1 LIPSQKG
8 LVRYFTTNAISN
20 VIKNN
25 VGTTNAISNVTKI
38 NVGTLKEFE
47 DSDSSCEAERKENER
62 KYKSFVL
69 ERTILRDQAKEPPGP
84 SKLESIKPTTFVE
97 NDVEPL
103 KTRARFSTPV
113 IAQTE
118 I

>member
-1 LIPSQKG
+1 MIPSQEG
-8 LVRYFTTNAISN
+8 LVRYRTTNAISN

-25 VGTTNAISNVTKI
+25 VGTTNASSNLIKNI
-38 NVGTLKEFE
+38 GTLKEFE

-69 ERTILRDQAKEPPGP
+69 ERTILRDQAKEAPRR
-84 SKLESIKPTTFVE
+84 SKMESIKPTTIVTNE
-97 NDVEPL
+97 VEPM
-103 KTRARFSTPV
+103 KTPTRFSTPGK
-113 IAQTE
+113 AQTE